1 MAAAALSDVFRRSQ
15 RGGVLLVVAAAH
27 AAAFLAFGQLA
38 PLRQTLAESTP
49 LQVIAMPESQQEIQT
64 PPPPTPQ
71 LVSLEHPTLVMPEIQ
86 LPMEPPP
93 APKAITLPVE
103 SSPPPAVVART
114 EAPPRI
120 VSEVAYVKP
129 PQPRYPPESRRSGE
143 EGLVVLRVLIDQQGR
158 AAQIEIEQSSG
169 HSRLDQAAREAVAR
183 ALFRPYVENGIA
195 RAALA
200 MIPIEF
206 TWKSSRSHRS

>member
-1 MAAAALSDVFRRSQ
+1 MAVAAFTDVFRRSQ

-27 AAAFLAFGQLA
+27 AAAFLAFGQLGA
-38 PLRQTLAESTP
+38 ARQTLPEGAP
-49 LQVIAMPESQQEIQT
+49 LQVVVMPEQQQEIEL

-71 LVSLEHPTLVMPEIQ
+71 FVSLERPTLVMPEIQ
-86 LPMEPPP
+86 LPTEPPP

-103 SSPPPAVVART
+103 SSPPAVVAHT
-114 EAPPRI
+114 EAPPRL

-158 AAQIEIEQSSG
+158 ATHIEIEQSSG
-169 HSRLDQAAREAVAR
+169 HSRLDQAAREAVQR

-195 RAALA
+195 RSALA